1 MSPSIILLELSAP
14 GLSGLTQSNLN
25 ICPLPA
31 TGTRLCLSG
40 VPDARQVNRVSASWP
55 NHRSSTVYKKKMSEA
70 DDIEINQRGLNLS
83 PVGLDKISAE
93 QRTALGV
100 GMGARREALNSAFGK
115 ASMEGFL
122 EEVKLSKP

>member
-1 MSPSIILLELSAP
+1 
-14 GLSGLTQSNLN
+14 
-25 ICPLPA
+25 
-31 TGTRLCLSG
+31 
-40 VPDARQVNRVSASWP
+40 
-55 NHRSSTVYKKKMSEA
+55 MSEA

-100 GMGARREALNSAFGK
+100 GVGARREALNSAFGK